1 MSGRFFAVLT
11 LIGASWASAAWA
23 QSSPDIDIGTTRIGG
38 PGTQR
43 QQAVQAAVEAEEYL
57 TEDNLPPK
65 ESKKRIPSLHTLGAR
80 YVGSKQWIDACE
92 KYDSIVDEGGA
103 EALESDPRGKPNAFI
118 AYLQCAK
125 IAQGGGDFDKA
136 ERLLKRSETYG
147 ASDHRHA
154 GIREKMLREGYR
166 KKLSN
171 GDVSGALELYR
182 QAQAKQLNEDE
193 RIWMGDELAKRAWA
207 AYNNKEQ
214 MALKDLMAKLEEIAP
229 LNTDYRRL
237 KEKIE
242 FEGSVGSQIGMMAGG
257 ILALVGAWTLL
268 SRWREKAKVARAA
281 GSAFEDL

>member
-1 MSGRFFAVLT
+1 MNGRFFAVLT
-11 LIGASWASAAWA
+11 LSGTTLASVAWA
-23 QSSPDIDIGTTRIGG
+23 QSSPDIEIGTTRIGG

-43 QQAVQAAVEAEEYL
+43 QQAVQASVEAEEYL

-92 KYDSIVDEGGA
+92 KYDSIVDEGGS
-103 EALESDPRGKPNAFI
+103 EALESDPRGKPNAFV

-147 ASDHRHA
+147 PSDHRHA

-171 GDVSGALELYR
+171 GDVNGALELYR
-182 QAQAKQLNEDE
+182 QAQAKEMNEDE
-193 RIWMGDELAKRAWA
+193 RIWMGDELAKRAWT
-207 AYNNKEQ
+207 AYNNKDKRGVE
-214 MALKDLMAKLEEIAP
+214 DLMAKTEEIAP
-229 LNTDYRRL
+229 LNTEHRRL
-237 KEKIE
+237 KEKLE
-242 FEGSVGSQIGMMAGG
+242 FEGSVGSQLGMLAGG
-257 ILALVGAWTLL
+257 ILALVAAWTLL
-268 SRWREKAKVARAA
+268 SRWRERAKVAKAA

>member
-11 LIGASWASAAWA
+11 LVGASWASTARA
-23 QSSPDIDIGTTRIGG
+23 QSSPDIEIGTTRIGG

-43 QQAVQAAVEAEEYL
+43 QQAAQAAVEAEEYL

-171 GDVSGALELYR
+171 GDVNGALELYR
-182 QAQAKQLNEDE
+182 QAQAKQMDEDE

-214 MALKDLMAKLEEIAP
+214 MALKDLMAKAEEIAP